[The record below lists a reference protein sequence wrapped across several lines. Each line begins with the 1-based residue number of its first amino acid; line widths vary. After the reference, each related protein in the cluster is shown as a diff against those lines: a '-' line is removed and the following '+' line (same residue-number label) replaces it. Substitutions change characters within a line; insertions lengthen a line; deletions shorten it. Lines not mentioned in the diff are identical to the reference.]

1 MINALPLKNKKVL
14 VPRGEKQA
22 KAFSKLLEKYGGIPV
37 EIPLIAFRPVRPGPS
52 LRMILENLHRYDW
65 IIFTSKVAVETFLSF
80 LPVLAES
87 SLPKIA
93 VIGKKTEEVLHNEG
107 LNVFFTPS
115 AYVAETFVSE
125 FSPYVNSGMNIFIP
139 KGNLAREFIAESLRD
154 RGASVDEEIVYE
166 TYMPD
171 ESRTKLSHLM
181 AKKELDILLFTSPST
196 VDHFMEVI
204 QENHL
209 ESKLSGCLIGCI
221 GPVTEKKLTTYGLP
235 VHASPKVY
243 TVEEMVKSMINYI
256 EENNGGI

>member
-1 MINALPLKNKKVL
+1 MIKALPFHNKKVL

-37 EIPLIAFRPVRPGPS
+37 EIPLIAFRPVKPGPN
-52 LRMILENLHRYDW
+52 LRMILRNLKRYDW

-80 LPVLAES
+80 LPNLTEE

-125 FSPYVNSGMNIFIP
+125 FSPFVEPGMNIFIP
-139 KGNLAREFIAESLRD
+139 KGNLAREFIAESLRAC
-154 RGASVDEEIVYE
+154 GATVDEEVVYE

-171 ESRTKLSHLM
+171 ENRAKLVRLM
-181 AKKELDILLFTSPST
+181 GQEELDILLFTSPST

-209 ESKLSGCLIGCI
+209 ERKLSGCLIGCI
-221 GPVTEKKLTTYGLP
+221 GPVTEKKLISYGLP
-235 VHASPKVY
+235 VHASPKAY